1 MLPDNIGM
9 EETKISAQQY
19 TCKIMPFVFNNGN
32 FKLDVEGDMG
42 CSHLSVYQEGQEDG
56 SYLYD
61 NHIGQQWVGFP

>member
-32 FKLDVEGDMG
+32 FKLDVEGDMFP
-42 CSHLSVYQEGQEDG
+42 SVCLLGG
-56 SYLYD
+56 ARGGVLL
-61 NHIGQQWVGFP
+61 I